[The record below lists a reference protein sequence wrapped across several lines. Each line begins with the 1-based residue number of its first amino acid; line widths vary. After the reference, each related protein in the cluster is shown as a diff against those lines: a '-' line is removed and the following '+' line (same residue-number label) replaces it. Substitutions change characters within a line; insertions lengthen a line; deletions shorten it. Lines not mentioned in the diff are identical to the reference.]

1 MPYEAVLFDLDGT
14 LLDTLEDL
22 ADSANAALEARGLPT
37 HPLDAY
43 RFFVGD
49 GMRNLV
55 RRTLPAEAAADEGF
69 VDTVLGE
76 MKHAYSERWDARTRP
91 YDGVPAL
98 LDGLAERG
106 VKTCIV
112 SNKPHDF
119 TVLCV
124 ERLLPGWRFH
134 AIQGVSDDVPPK
146 PDTTGTLRSA
156 RTLGVPPQR
165 FLYLGDTN
173 TDMKTANAAGMFA
186 VGAAWGFRPVE
197 ELRENG
203 ARAIAA
209 RPTDLL
215 EMLG

>member
-22 ADSANAALEARGLPT
+22 ADSANAALAARGLPT
-37 HPLDAY
+37 HPPDAY

-55 RRTLPAEAAADEGF
+55 RRTLPAEVAADEAF

-76 MKHAYSERWDARTRP
+76 MKDAYADRWDARTQP
-91 YDGVPAL
+91 YHGVPEL
-98 LDGLAERG
+98 LDALAERD

-119 TVLCV
+119 TLLCV
-124 ERLLPGWRFH
+124 QRLLPRWTFD
-134 AIQGVSDDVPPK
+134 AVQGVADDVPPK

-156 RTLGVPPQR
+156 RALGVRPER

-197 ELRENG
+197 ELRDNG
-203 ARAIAA
+203 ARAIAEQ
-209 RPTDLL
+209 PTDLL
-215 EMLG
+215 NMLG